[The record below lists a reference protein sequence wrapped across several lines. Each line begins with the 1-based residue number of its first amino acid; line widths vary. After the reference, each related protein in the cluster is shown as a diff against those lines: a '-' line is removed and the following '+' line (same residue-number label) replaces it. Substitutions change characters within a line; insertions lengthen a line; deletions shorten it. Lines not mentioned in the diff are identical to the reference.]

1 MSVQVDHTSRQAN
14 RIDLCDV
21 AAETQELALKYAFKN
36 QKISDSIRCTTKHRF
51 SQLPMAIEN
60 DKNSMPGLDAIVDV
74 VKEDTADRGAQLLAK
89 GYNPVILN
97 LASNV
102 RPGGGWE
109 NGAMAQEE
117 ALFFRSTYHLA
128 LTRQYY
134 PIQDNEC
141 VYTPDVYFF
150 RDNQFKNFAKLPDA
164 QHFYLASIALP
175 ALRHPKLVNQKY
187 TAEDEKITAEKID
200 AIFKTAILHK
210 HDAIVLGALG
220 AGVYANPP
228 SEVARI
234 FNDHVKKYRAHFKYI
249 SFAVIDP
256 PGRDGIVRSNNYEIF
271 KNNI

>member
-1 MSVQVDHTSRQAN
+1 MPTNV
-14 RIDLCDV
+14 DLCDV
-21 AAETQELALKYAFKN
+21 AAETQELALKYALKN
-36 QKISDSIRCTTKHRF
+36 QRISDSIRCTTKHRF
-51 SQLPMAIEN
+51 SQLSVDNKAVTPSLNAT
-60 DKNSMPGLDAIVDV
+60 VDV
-74 VKEDTADRGAQLLAK
+74 VREDTADCGAQLLK
-89 GYNPVILN
+89 QGYNPVILN
-97 LASNV
+97 LASNA

-150 RDNQFKNFAKLPDA
+150 RDNQFKNFAKLPDD
-164 QHFYLASIALP
+164 QHFYLSAIALP

-200 AIFKTAILHK
+200 AIFKTALLHK

-228 SEVARI
+228 REVARI
-234 FNDHVKKYRAHFKYI
+234 FNEHVKKYKMHFKYI

-271 KNNI
+271 KTGIQSVLPLDSPID